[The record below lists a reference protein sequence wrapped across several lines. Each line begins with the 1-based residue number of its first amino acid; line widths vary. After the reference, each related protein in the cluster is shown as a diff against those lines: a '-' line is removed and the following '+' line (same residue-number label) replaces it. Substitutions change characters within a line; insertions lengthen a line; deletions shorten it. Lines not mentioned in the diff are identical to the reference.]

1 MSTLNITLNPVA
13 VDRLYEG
20 LNCMSKFGDYVTLEA
35 RRNKLNLRTL
45 NPTHSAHIH
54 ICLAGDTFCDAYN
67 FVPDPSKLG
76 GSQSFGSNGSQS
88 SSIRPEEG
96 AFICKM
102 NVRAL
107 LPVFRGR
114 YVQEAVNKERDEG
127 FVQGIEKC
135 EISLHEKPDK
145 VQCRLVVKLFC
156 RQGVMKTFRL
166 QYEEADIMRA
176 TFRREWTVNKWTIRA
191 GELKKWMEHFGPKTE
206 HLQIS
211 PEEKT
216 VNFTSYTEKVIDGS
230 QILKTPLQTSIELG
244 LIEFSDFQVTAET
257 HIAIA
262 VKDFKSIV
270 SHAGTFDQV
279 QIQAAYAEAGQPMQ
293 ITYDQSGMFCEF
305 TLMTRKRGATGPAGP
320 GRAEPVAKIMAHR
333 SISAGGGGART
344 RETSAVPIK
353 VQPSSSGPVLRNNSV
368 TPGPAPLP
376 TPSMAP
382 PPPSIA
388 LAASRGVPRLASM
401 STEMPP
407 PPSRITPRVGS
418 VSAASGSILNRD
430 SPSLSSRQLSVS
442 LGLRGSLPPRQ
453 SQSLFLT
460 EEDDDDDLF
469 GPTPGGADNEIERLL
484 DDDDDEDVLGWD
496 ASLGGAE
503 RVSFVELQ
511 ERAVNADKGVTLS
524 RREDQVE
531 RESLDESGSFVEPT
545 QRKNVVKGL
554 FD

>member
-13 VDRLYEG
+13 VDRLYEA

-35 RRNKLNLRTL
+35 KRNKLNLRTL

-88 SSIRPEEG
+88 SSVRQEEG

-145 VQCRLVVKLFC
+145 VQCRLIVKLFC

-176 TFRREWTVNKWTIRA
+176 TFRKEWAVNKWTIRA

-305 TLMTRKRGATGPAGP
+305 TLMTRKRGATGPAGS
-320 GRAEPVAKIMAHR
+320 GRAEPVAKIMTHK
-333 SISAGGGGART
+333 SMSAAGGART

-353 VQPSSSGPVLRNNSV
+353 MQPSSAGPSSRNNSV

-382 PPPSIA
+382 PPSVAP
-388 LAASRGVPRLASM
+388 AASRGMSRPSPV

-407 PPSRITPRVGS
+407 PPSRTTPRVGS
-418 VSAASGSILNRD
+418 VSAASGSFLNRD
-430 SPSLSSRQLSVS
+430 SPSLSSRQLSAS

-453 SQSLFLT
+453 SQSLFLM

-496 ASLGGAE
+496 ASLGAPE

-511 ERAVNADKGVTLS
+511 ERAVNADKGPTHVG
-524 RREDQVE
+524 RKDQE
-531 RESLDESGSFVEPT
+531 AQSQEESGSYVEPT